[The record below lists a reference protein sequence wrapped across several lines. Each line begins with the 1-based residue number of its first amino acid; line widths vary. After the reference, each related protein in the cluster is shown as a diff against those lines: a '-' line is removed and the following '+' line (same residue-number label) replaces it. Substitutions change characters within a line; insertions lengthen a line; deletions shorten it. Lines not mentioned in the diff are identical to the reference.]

1 MILNKPQANGPNLRS
16 GPARAALLLLK
27 ATRAGRPSCT
37 DEQQLLFFQKTMN
50 SVSRAGKIDRN

>member
-37 DEQQLLFFQKTMN
+37 DEQQLLFFQKN
-50 SVSRAGKIDRN
+50 HEFGFSCGENR